1 MQYNKMPERH
11 LISVSDDRQWALRFV
26 IVCFFS
32 NLLLMQMGIT
42 KISMWLFDADKINFD
57 RIRTFSI

>member
-26 IVCFFS
+26 IVCFFFKLVTHA
-32 NLLLMQMGIT
+32 NGHNE
-42 KISMWLFDADKINFD
+42 DKYVAF
-57 RIRTFSI
+57 